1 MFSKEEAKALK
12 VEFWTAFGKI
22 MSKHESASFLKVKWV
37 GYKSFIKDIHF
48 RLETDN
54 KTAKFCIDIQCEDK
68 SIRSIFFEQFSEFKN
83 LLESNFHT
91 EMYWVKS
98 HYLPIGIEVSRIYTQ
113 IENVNHFRKSDWPII
128 FENMEKWLLALDEF
142 WSEFKDIFHELAE

>member
-12 VEFWTAFGKI
+12 IEFWTAFGTI
-22 MSKHESASFLKVKWV
+22 MSKHQSASFEKIKWTN
-37 GYKSFIKDIHF
+37 YKTKIKDLYF

-54 KTAKFCIDIQCEDK
+54 KTAKFCIDIQCEDET
-68 SIRSIFFEQFSEFKN
+68 IRAIFFEQFGEFKN

-91 EMYWVKS
+91 ELFWIDS
-98 HYLPIGIEVSRIYTQ
+98 HYLPIGVEISRIYTQ
-113 IENVNHFRKSDWPII
+113 IENVNHFRKSDWPTI
-128 FENMEKWLLALDEF
+128 FENMEKWLLAMDEF